1 MAREI
6 LQVWIIKLLRHTV
19 KAAMDK
25 QTITIDNQT
34 ITIELHKLKSTLLGQ
49 SFQKAHGFNFQT
61 LNA

>member
-19 KAAMDK
+19 KAAKDK
-25 QTITIDNQT
+25 QT
-34 ITIELHKLKSTLLGQ
+34 ITIELHKSKSTLLVQ

>member
-19 KAAMDK
+19 KAALDK
-25 QTITIDNQT
+25 LTITIDKQT

-49 SFQKAHGFNFQT
+49 SFQKAHGFNF
-61 LNA
+61 